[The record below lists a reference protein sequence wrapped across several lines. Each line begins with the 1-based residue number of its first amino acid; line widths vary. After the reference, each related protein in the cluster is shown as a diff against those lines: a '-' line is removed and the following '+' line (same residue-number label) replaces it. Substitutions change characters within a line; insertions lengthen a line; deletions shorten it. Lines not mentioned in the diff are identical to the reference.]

1 MLMRN
6 NIYRSAAQVTVFSI
20 IEKTLSFVYR
30 IILSRTLGAEGLGI
44 YQICLSVF
52 SVFLTIAASGIP
64 VTVSRLIAKN
74 SATGRHHAKHAV
86 VTSGVICSLI
96 FTLPVALFL
105 FFGKDLYGFLFPNR
119 DYVNIFLWL
128 IPGLVLTSVYA
139 VIRGSFWGNKQFLPY
154 SIIELAED
162 AVMVVCGCILISL
175 THTADGGAKAAII
188 AVLISYVFSFAVS
201 LFWYFFTGG
210 KFVKPKGQ
218 FKALFTAA
226 LPVTAMRTST
236 SILNS
241 CVAMFLP
248 ALLSYACGYS
258 DSQSLEIYGAVLG
271 MSVPVLFTPSP
282 LISSIAVVVAPQMSE
297 NFYSKRKD
305 LLKRDIEKTLKGS
318 VLIATVLI
326 PVFFTQGRDIG
337 IFLYGNR
344 LSGEIIANFSFMMLP
359 MCLSMIT
366 TTVLNSMHYE
376 IKTLI
381 YYFIGAAAMLAC
393 IFGLTHFWG
402 IYAYMVGVTLNFI
415 ITAVLNL
422 RLLKKNCPQINY
434 FGYALRCVLICIA
447 ACAFGNLLS
456 NLLKVLPLIVKIVVC
471 GGAASLF
478 AVAAFYAME
487 MITIKPLKKIFS
499 R

>member
-1 MLMRN
+1 MRN
-6 NIYRSAAQVTVFSI
+6 NIYRSCAQVTVFSI
-20 IEKTLSFVYR
+20 IEKTLSFIYR
-30 IILSRTLGAEGLGI
+30 IILSRTIGAEGLGI

-52 SVFLTIAASGIP
+52 SVFLTVAATGIP

-74 SATGRHHAKHAV
+74 SATGNPNAKHAV
-86 VTSGVICSLI
+86 VTSGVLCSLL
-96 FTLPVALFL
+96 FTLPIALFL
-105 FFGKDLYGFLFPNR
+105 FFGKDLYSFLFPNR
-119 DYVNIFLWL
+119 DYVNIFLLL
-128 IPGLVLTSVYA
+128 IPGLVLTAVYA

-154 SIIELAED
+154 SIIELTED
-162 AVMVVCGCILISL
+162 AVMVVCGCILIAFAN
-175 THTADGGAKAAII
+175 TAEGGTKAAII
-188 AVLISYVFSFAVS
+188 AVLISYIFSFAVS

-210 KFVKPKGQ
+210 KFVKPDGQ
-218 FKALFTAA
+218 FKPLFTAS

-248 ALLSYACGYS
+248 ALLTYACGYS
-258 DSQSLEIYGAVLG
+258 DSQSLAIYGAVLG

-282 LISSIAVVVAPQMSE
+282 LISSIAVVVAPQLSE
-297 NFYSKRKD
+297 NFYSKRTD

-326 PVFFTQGRDIG
+326 PVFFTQGKDIG
-337 IFLYGNR
+337 IFLYNNA
-344 LSGEIIANFSFMMLP
+344 LSGEIICYFSFMMLP
-359 MCLSMIT
+359 MSLSMIT

-376 IKTLI
+376 IRTLI
-381 YYFIGAAAMLAC
+381 YYFIGAAVMLAC

-402 IYAYMVGVTLNFI
+402 IYAYMAGVTINFI

-434 FGYALRCVLICIA
+434 VGYALRCIIICII
-447 ACAFGNLLS
+447 ACTFGNLLS
-456 NLLKVLPLIVKIVVC
+456 NLLKDVLPLIIKIIIC
-471 GGAASLF
+471 GGASAIF
-478 AVAAFYAME
+478 AVAAFYGME
-487 MITIKPLKKIFS
+487 MITIKPVKKIFS